1 MENLAKKFYEFR
13 KKNGWTQNEI
23 SKMIGVPQKTWSTY
37 ETGRSQPPVSVLIEL
52 EKIGFDYKSAFDLAR
67 DEAGLS
73 EEEAKRK
80 IAMAKN
86 FSQTMPVAE
95 VGKMLSQMD
104 NYTIFKY
111 NKPVPISV
119 PVEDEHDP
127 TRLVLLPFYNQKASA
142 GPGEE
147 PTQLQEVNSFIPVLQ
162 EVLRGANPA
171 SCGITQVKGDS
182 MTDVGLFSG
191 DFVIFNTAQTDGD
204 GIYVITINGVTRIK
218 RLENRPIEKKIIIS
232 SENAKRYPTPE
243 ILSYDQATEALTI
256 HGKVIAWI
264 HRHFY

>member
-1 MENLAKKFYEFR
+1 MDLTNELRDIR
-13 KKNGWTQNEI
+13 KKAGKTQKEFAQLLNI
-23 SKMIGVPQKTWSTY
+23 PQTTWASY
-37 ETGRSQPPVSVLIEL
+37 EVGKANPPLKIL
-52 EKIGFDYKSAFDLAR
+52 EQLASM
-67 DEAGLS
+67 GYVIPSLS
-73 EEEAKRK
+73 NSG
-80 IAMAKN
+80 IFGN
-86 FSQTMPVAE
+86 NNVQTMPVAE
-95 VGKMLSQMD
+95 VDKMLSQMD

-111 NKPVPISV
+111 DKPVPISV
-119 PVEDEHDP
+119 PVEYEHDP

-256 HGKVIAWI
+256 HGKVIGWI